1 MSKTVSVLG
10 CGWLGFALSRQLLSL
25 GYRVKGSTRSVG
37 KIKLLADAG
46 IEPFIV
52 DLGSVD
58 QNLGD
63 LLQSHILIVDITSKD
78 IDHFRKL
85 LRAIENS
92 PVEKVLFISSTSV
105 YPANNKIVSEES
117 ETEFPLNPLVEIEKL
132 FMRCNAIKTT
142 IVRFAGLFGYDR
154 KPGNFFRSG
163 KIVSDPDAFVNMIH
177 RDDCI
182 ALLATILEQD
192 VWGEVFNACADSHPT
207 KREFYTKA
215 AEDIGTLPP
224 TFSIHSK
231 APYKIVNNNKMKEQ
245 LGFICTFNDLMSINF
260 ASC

>member
-25 GYRVKGSTRSVG
+25 GYRVKGSTRSIG
-37 KIKLLADAG
+37 KVNLLAGAG

-52 DLGSVD
+52 DIGSID
-58 QNLGD
+58 RNLMD
-63 LLQSHILIVDITSKD
+63 LLQSQILIIDVTSKE
-78 IDHFRKL
+78 IAHFRSL
-85 LRAIENS
+85 LKAIEKS
-92 PVEKVLFISSTSV
+92 PVEKVLFVSSTSV
-105 YPANNKIVSEES
+105 YPANNKIVNEDS
-117 ETEFPLNPLVEIEKL
+117 ETESPLNPLVEIEKL
-132 FMRCNAIKTT
+132 FNTNTTVKTT

-163 KIVSDPDAFVNMIH
+163 KMVSDPDAFVNMIH

-182 ALLATILEQD
+182 ALITAILEQD
-192 VWGEVFNACADSHPT
+192 AWGEVFNACADAHPT

-215 AEDIGTLPP
+215 AADIGTLPP
-224 TFSIHSK
+224 SFSIHSH
-231 APYKIVNNNKMKEQ
+231 APYKIVSNNKMKEQ

-260 ASC
+260 AFC

>member
-1 MSKTVSVLG
+1 MSKTISVLG

-25 GYRVKGSTRSVG
+25 GYRVKGSTRSVR
-37 KIKLLADAG
+37 KINLLADAG
-46 IEPFIV
+46 VEPFIV
-52 DLGSVD
+52 DIGSVD
-58 QNLGD
+58 QNLKD
-63 LLQSHILIVDITSKD
+63 LLHSDILIVDITSKE
-78 IDHFRKL
+78 IDHFRDL
-85 LRAIENS
+85 LKAIEHS

-105 YPANNKIVSEES
+105 YPADNKIVSEES

-132 FMRCNAIKTT
+132 FAQCDTIKTT

-163 KIVSDPDAFVNMIH
+163 KKVSDPDAFVNMIH

-182 ALLATILEQD
+182 ALITTILQQD
-192 VWGEVFNACADSHPT
+192 VWGEVYNACADSHPT

-224 TFSIHSK
+224 EFSMHSI
-231 APYKIVNNNKMKEQ
+231 APYKIVSNNKMKEQ